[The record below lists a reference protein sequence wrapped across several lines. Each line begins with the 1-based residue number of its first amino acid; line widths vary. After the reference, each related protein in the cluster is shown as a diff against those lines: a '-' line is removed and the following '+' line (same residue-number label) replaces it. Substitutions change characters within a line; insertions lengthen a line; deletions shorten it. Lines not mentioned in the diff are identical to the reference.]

1 MRSNPSTAK
10 PAQGQQTQGIV
21 PNMTLPK
28 AFAVNFIRSL
38 VGSFLAALLALC
50 PLRCPAE
57 AIKAEDLLIG
67 TWRHESLTR
76 EIDGETAVPQAAEKD
91 TLLEYKRNGTWILTT
106 PYNRSE
112 GTYRWL
118 KSGELETRTLESG
131 LIIQVGTMSVK
142 QVLVDQKKLTVITRQ
157 TREEMDKFM
166 APAKPGIQRR
176 PNLVVLTSVFSRV
189 APK

>member
-1 MRSNPSTAK
+1 MRSSRSVAK
-10 PAQGQQTQGIV
+10 SVQGQQTQGIV
-21 PNMTLPK
+21 PNVALPK

-38 VGSFLAALLALC
+38 IGCFLAALLALC
-50 PLRCPAE
+50 PLQCPAE

-76 EIDGETAVPQAAEKD
+76 EIDGETTAPQEAEKNA
-91 TLLEYKRNGTWILTT
+91 LLEYKRNGTWILTT
-106 PYNRSE
+106 PYLRSG

-118 KSGELETRTLESG
+118 KSGELETRVLESG
-131 LIIQVGTMSVK
+131 LIIQVGMVSVK

-166 APAKPGIQRR
+166 PPAKPGVQRR
-176 PNLVVLTSVFSRV
+176 PNLVVVTSVFSRV